1 MRTREIAIRM
11 AIGARPATILG
22 MLLRQSMTIAIV
34 GLIAGSAIALGASAI
49 IQSEYHGIIGI
60 DGTVFAGAAALFVTL
75 MLAASLQP
83 AIRAAR
89 LDPVETLRDG

>member
-1 MRTREIAIRM
+1 
-11 AIGARPATILG
+11 
-22 MLLRQSMTIAIV
+22 MTSRS
-34 GLIAGSAIALGASAI
+34 L
-49 IQSEYHGIIGI
+49 
-60 DGTVFAGAAALFVTL
+60 FAPAAALFVTL